1 MFSATLGRRRERL
14 VADGSKRLV
23 SVLDPDGRLVELDA
37 ERWSHILDGH
47 PELAPHLESVA
58 RAVREPDRR
67 RRGHRDSEE
76 WFDLAEA
83 GPSRWLK
90 VVVHYEGDRGRIVT
104 AFGRRSMP

>member
-1 MFSATLGRRRERL
+1 
-14 VADGSKRLV
+14 VADGDERLV
-23 SVLDPDGRLVELDA
+23 SVLDPDGRLVELAA

-47 PELAPHLESVA
+47 PELTPHLESVA

-76 WFDLAEA
+76 WFYLAEA